1 MVEKYGFVYIWLD
14 VKTKKYYVGC
24 HWGNE
29 TDGYICSSKWMRD
42 AYRRRPQDFRRRV
55 IKTNLSRE
63 QMYLEEQR
71 YFDMI
76 KPEEIKKRYYNLS
89 LSSKDPWH
97 KHPLKSKT
105 IGEKIS
111 FKKKG
116 KSTGSCSPETAEK
129 ISKANKGREF
139 SAEHKEKLRLA
150 KLGKKHTEGW
160 KQQNSERLKN
170 QWSDGTRKRAEP
182 KIKMSRQEQ
191 DALCSVQLKSRWS
204 NADWKE
210 NQRLKL
216 KEAWLRR
223 KLNSIESQSAEI

>member
-1 MVEKYGFVYIWLD
+1 
-14 VKTKKYYVGC
+14 
-24 HWGNE
+24 
-29 TDGYICSSKWMRD
+29 MRKS
-42 AYRRRPQDFRRRV
+42 YNRRPEDFKRRI
-55 IKTNLSRE
+55 IKSDIKSRKKLYE
-63 QMYLEEQR
+63 EEQR
-71 YFDMI
+71 YLDMI
-76 KPEEIKKRYYNLS
+76 KPEEIKNRYYNLNV
-89 LSSKDPWH
+89 KNNEVWH
-97 KHPLKSKT
+97 KYEEHIKT
-105 IGEKIS
+105 VGQRVSIA
-111 FKKKG
+111 KKG
-116 KSTGSCSPETAEK
+116 KSTGPCSSETAEK
-129 ISKANKGREF
+129 ISKANKGRKF

-150 KLGKKHTEGW
+150 KLGKKHTEEW

-210 NQRLKL
+210 KQRLKL